1 MMLLAVFLSG
11 IIVLRVLSTA
21 TAARATFL
29 AVMIGSYFS
38 STAVAVF
45 FAKRAF
51 YYITRVIITR
61 TKFSLRVFALTQ
73 NN

>member
-1 MMLLAVFLSG
+1 MELAVFLAG
-11 IIVLRVLSTA
+11 INVLYFLGA
-21 TAARATFL
+21 AARATFL
-29 AVMIGSYFS
+29 AVMIGSYFL

-51 YYITRVIITR
+51 YYIARVIITR
-61 TKFSLRVFALTQ
+61 TKFPLRVFALAQ

>member
-1 MMLLAVFLSG
+1 MMVLAVFLAG
-11 IIVLRVLSTA
+11 INVLRVLSTA
-21 TAARATFL
+21 VRGFL
-29 AVMIGSYFS
+29 AVMIGSYFL

-51 YYITRVIITR
+51 YYIARVIITR